1 MKPTNTRLDEY
12 SWKCIWI
19 KKCGYEA
26 YESYN
31 GTLHWFKKKVK
42 KRLDLYQ
49 VLCVYLGIRNEK
61 KILN

>member
-1 MKPTNTRLDEY
+1 MWLGNISDLKWYFTLV
-12 SWKCIWI
+12 
-19 KKCGYEA
+19 KKII
-26 YESYN
+26 
-31 GTLHWFKKKVK
+31 K